1 MDERDERDEGTLNDL
16 ECFPGA
22 TPTAPATPDAPLPS
36 GGLQEGKVAFGAEA
50 ASDAAPDRAAEAD
63 SAADAP
69 SLADAAGAD
78 RSAASGGDAAPAGQ
92 PVRAAGE
99 PAVSPVHSEPEVNPW
114 NGPVSPSYGETS
126 PVAAAPRRGVNG
138 AVVAV
143 VAVVVVAL
151 AVVFALV
158 GPHLLAPAEDDP
170 ADEVLVENIDPL
182 DHDVPDPDL
191 PEGLSEEDIE
201 DLLTGGSV
209 DPATLDGAERAVY
222 DIADARLAALAAA
235 DSVEM
240 DLIGSLVS
248 EGFAHQME
256 VFTLADCGVDPTE
269 YARVMVEGLTY
280 TIDSVYVGQA
290 GDSALVH
297 ATVTCRDIYAVID
310 EFNAMMDAYTSSDEF
325 QLATMEEDA
334 ERVGIMLMEA
344 ARRAPLN
351 DGYAMDIVLRAEGD
365 GWVVDENAWTS
376 ELDYLFDV
384 E

>member
-50 ASDAAPDRAAEAD
+50 ASDAAPGQAAEAD

-78 RSAASGGDAAPAGQ
+78 RSAAPGGDAAPAGQ
-92 PVRAAGE
+92 PARATGE
-99 PAVSPVHSEPEVNPW
+99 PAASPVHSEPEVNPW

-126 PVAAAPRRGVNG
+126 PTAAAPRRGVNG

-143 VAVVVVAL
+143 VAVAVVAL

-201 DLLTGGSV
+201 GLLTGGSV
-209 DPATLDGAERAVY
+209 DPATLDGAERAVF
-222 DIADARLAALAAA
+222 DTADARLAALAGA

>member
-22 TPTAPATPDAPLPS
+22 TPTAPAASDAPLPS
-36 GGLQEGKVAFGAEA
+36 GGLQGAKVAFGAEA
-50 ASDAAPDRAAEAD
+50 APDAASDRAAEAG

-78 RSAASGGDAAPAGQ
+78 RSAAPGGDAAPA
-92 PVRAAGE
+92 AGE
-99 PAVSPVHSEPEVNPW
+99 PAASPVHSEPEVNPW

-143 VAVVVVAL
+143 VAVAVVAL

-158 GPHLLAPAEDDP
+158 GPHLLGPAEDDS

-209 DPATLDGAERAVY
+209 DPATLGGADRAVY

>member
-22 TPTAPATPDAPLPS
+22 TPTAPAAPDAPLPS
-36 GGLQEGKVAFGAEA
+36 GGVQGAKVAFGAEA
-50 ASDAAPDRAAEAD
+50 APDAAPDRAAEAD
-63 SAADAP
+63 

-78 RSAASGGDAAPAGQ
+78 RSAAPGGDAAPAGQ
-92 PVRAAGE
+92 PARAAGE
-99 PAVSPVHSEPEVNPW
+99 PAASPVHSEPEVNPW

-126 PVAAAPRRGVNG
+126 PAAAAPRRGVNG

-143 VAVVVVAL
+143 VAVAVVAL

-201 DLLTGGSV
+201 GLLTGGSV
-209 DPATLDGAERAVY
+209 DPATLDGAERAVF
-222 DIADARLAALAAA
+222 DTADARLAALAGA

-256 VFTLADCGVDPTE
+256 VFTLADCGVDATE

-290 GDSALVH
+290 GDSALVR